1 MKTRVAGAI
10 AAVFEPRD
18 ALTDEQRRSGLRAM
32 NYQAIAASGA
42 DGLVSGGFLAAFALL
57 LGASN
62 VHIGII
68 TALPP
73 ILQPV
78 QLVAVVLIERLRM
91 RKPFA
96 VMSYFIAYA
105 AWIPV
110 ALIPFIIDIPDAGAV
125 TLLLV
130 FVALRGVAQA
140 FLNPSWIGWIRD
152 IVPQDVMGS
161 FFSQRMRIATI
172 AAAVAGLIGAF
183 YIDWWA
189 GLVPEPEKI
198 YGYSYAMLFGSILL
212 GFGAVGFMA
221 RMPEPRM
228 AASEGQRPTIVQM
241 LAAPL
246 RDANYRQL
254 MSFLMVWSLASQLAV
269 PFFSVYMLTKLEMSL
284 TAVVGLAVLSQATS
298 VLFVNVWGG
307 YVDRFG
313 SKVILSTSSSLYL
326 LVILGWTFTTT
337 PDQHAL
343 TVPLLIVLHFLIG
356 IASAGINL
364 SSTTI
369 RMKMAPQAQSTSYLT
384 GASLAASLGAGV
396 GPILGGIF
404 VDFFSVRRFEISIGW
419 VDPARTVEFPAVF
432 LTGYDFLFALA
443 FLFGLVTLSVL
454 GRVKEEGESNRE
466 AVMSE
471 LAAQTRENL
480 RVLNSVPGM
489 NLVGSLPLGR
499 RRFVPAVAGLDIAAG
514 VTAFQLAAS
523 IRSVATTA
531 VRSGATARQV
541 QARVNQVVS
550 RTVQETENVARDAP
564 ALAFG
569 AVQGAIQAA
578 VGTGIGAGRLVRSSV
593 LGAIDT
599 TAQSAADPLD
609 AIRGAVVGAIHSG
622 YETGLNLDSVATN
635 AIRAAR
641 ESASQLDL
649 SQEEVAT
656 YAAQAAVDA
665 AAELPQ
671 SHRAQVRQA
680 ALDALLHDVPDAS
693 NEVDERTD
701 L

>member
-1 MKTRVAGAI
+1 MTTRLAGTL

-18 ALTDEQRRSGLRAM
+18 ALTDEQRRAGLRAL

-42 DGLVSGGFLAAFALL
+42 DGLISGGFLAAFALL

-62 VHIGII
+62 VHIGIL

-105 AWIPV
+105 AWVPV
-110 ALIPFIIDIPDAGAV
+110 ALIPFVLDVPNAGAV

-172 AAAVAGLIGAF
+172 AAAVAGLVGAF

-189 GLVPEPEKI
+189 GRVPEPEQI

-228 AASEGQRPTIVQM
+228 VAPEGQRPTIAQM

-269 PFFSVYMLTKLEMSL
+269 PFFSVYMLTKLEMPLS
-284 TAVVGLAVLSQATS
+284 AVVGLAVLSQATS

-313 SKVILSTSSSLYL
+313 SKVVLSISSSLYL

-337 PDQHAL
+337 PEAHAL

-364 SSTTI
+364 ASTTI

-384 GASLAASLGAGV
+384 GASLAASLGAGI
-396 GPILGGIF
+396 GPILGGAF
-404 VDFFSVRRFEISIGW
+404 VDFFSVRRFEISIEW

-443 FLFGLVTLSVL
+443 FLSGLVTLSVL
-454 GRVKEEGESNRE
+454 GRVREEGESNRE

-499 RRFVPAVAGLDIAAG
+499 RRFVPAVAGLDVAAG
-514 VTAFQLAAS
+514 VTAYQLAAS
-523 IRSVATTA
+523 IQSVATTA
-531 VRSGATARQV
+531 ARSGATARQL
-541 QARVNQVVS
+541 QSRVNQTIA
-550 RTVQETENVARDAP
+550 RAVQESDNVRQQGA

-569 AVQGAIQAA
+569 AVQGAVQVAA
-578 VGTGIGAGRLVRSSV
+578 ESGIGTRRLVRESISGLLDATAEAV
-593 LGAIDT
+593 DDPRTILRGAIQGAIRSGSDAGLSMDAVT
-599 TAQSAADPLD
+599 TD
-609 AIRGAVVGAIHSG
+609 AI
-622 YETGLNLDSVATN
+622 EAT
-635 AIRAAR
+635 RAAAPQLGLS
-641 ESASQLDL
+641 EQDAVAYAAEVAVQASADL
-649 SQEEVAT
+649 SEDSRT
-656 YAAQAAVDA
+656 
-665 AAELPQ
+665 
-671 SHRAQVRQA
+671 RVRNA
-680 ALDALLHDVPDAS
+680 ALKAILPGAPKS
-693 NEVDERTD
+693 
-701 L
+701 

>member
-1 MKTRVAGAI
+1 
-10 AAVFEPRD
+10 
-18 ALTDEQRRSGLRAM
+18 M

-42 DGLVSGGFLAAFALL
+42 DGLISGGFLAAFALL

-96 VMSYFIAYA
+96 VTSYFIAYA

-110 ALIPFIIDIPDAGAV
+110 ALIPFVLDVPHAGAV

-130 FVALRGVAQA
+130 FVALRGIAQA
-140 FLNPSWIGWIRD
+140 FLNPSWIGWMRD

-172 AAAVAGLIGAF
+172 AAAVAGLVGAF

-189 GLVPEPEKI
+189 GRVPEPEQI

-228 AASEGQRPTIVQM
+228 VAPEGQRPTILQM

-254 MSFLMVWSLASQLAV
+254 MSFLMVWNLATQLAV
-269 PFFSVYMLTKLEMSL
+269 PFFSVYMLVKLEMPLS
-284 TAVVGLAVLSQATS
+284 AVVGLGVLSQVTS

-313 SKVILSTSSSLYL
+313 SKVVLSTSSSLFL

-337 PDQHAL
+337 PDQHPL
-343 TVPLLIVLHFLIG
+343 TVPLLVALHFLLG

-364 SSTTI
+364 ASTTI

-384 GASLAASLGAGV
+384 GASLAASLGAGI

-404 VDFFSVRRFEISIGW
+404 VDFFSVRRFEISIEW

-454 GRVKEEGESNRE
+454 GRVREEGESNRE

-499 RRFVPAVAGLDIAAG
+499 RRFVPAVAGLDVAAG
-514 VTAFQLAAS
+514 VTAYQLAAS
-523 IRSVATTA
+523 IQSIAVTAT
-531 VRSGATARQV
+531 RGGATARQL
-541 QARVNQVVS
+541 QSRVNETIA
-550 RTVQETENVARDAP
+550 RAVQESDNLRQHGA

-569 AVQGAIQAA
+569 AVQGALQVAA
-578 VGTGIGAGRLVRSSV
+578 
-593 LGAIDT
+593 
-599 TAQSAADPLD
+599 
-609 AIRGAVVGAIHSG
+609 
-622 YETGLNLDSVATN
+622 ETGLSAKDVVQDSLASLVDATAEAVDDPRTILRGAIQG
-635 AIRAAR
+635 AIRSGSDSGLSMDAVAADTIEATR
-641 ESASQLDL
+641 AAAPQLGMTERDAVAYAA
-649 SQEEVAT
+649 EVA
-656 YAAQAAVDA
+656 VEVSS
-665 AAELPQ
+665 ELPEDA
-671 SHRAQVRQA
+671 RTRIRNA
-680 ALDALLHDVPDAS
+680 ALDAIFLTAQ
-693 NEVDERTD
+693 DE
-701 L
+701 

>member
-1 MKTRVAGAI
+1 MTTRVAGAL
-10 AAVFEPRD
+10 AAVFTPRD
-18 ALTDEQRRSGLRAM
+18 ALTDEQRRAGLHAM
-32 NYQAIAASGA
+32 KFQAIAASGA

-78 QLVAVVLIERLRM
+78 QLVAVVFIERWRM

-96 VMSYFIAYA
+96 VTSYFIAYA

-110 ALIPFIIDIPDAGAV
+110 ALIPFVLEVPNAGAV

-140 FLNPSWIGWIRD
+140 FLNPSWIGWMRD

-172 AAAVAGLIGAF
+172 AAAVAGLVGAF

-189 GLVPEPEKI
+189 GRVPEPEQI

-228 AASEGQRPTIVQM
+228 VASDGQRPTILQM

-246 RDANYRQL
+246 RDTNYRQL

-269 PFFSVYMLTKLEMSL
+269 PFFSVYMLTKLEMPLS
-284 TAVVGLAVLSQATS
+284 AVVGLAVLSQATS
-298 VLFVNVWGG
+298 VLFVNVWGA

-313 SKVILSTSSSLYL
+313 SKVVLSISSSLYL

-337 PDQHAL
+337 PDQHLL
-343 TVPLLIVLHFLIG
+343 TVPLLVVLHFLIG

-364 SSTTI
+364 ASTTI

-404 VDFFSVRRFEISIGW
+404 VDFFSVRRFEISIEW
-419 VDPARTVEFPAVF
+419 VDPARNVEFPAVF

-454 GRVKEEGESNRE
+454 GRVQEEGESNRD

-489 NLVGSLPLGR
+489 NLVGNLPVGR
-499 RRFVPAVAGLDIAAG
+499 RRVVPAVAGLDVAAG
-514 VTAFQLAAS
+514 VTAYQLAAS
-523 IRSVATTA
+523 IQSVATTA
-531 VRSGATARQV
+531 ARSGATARQV
-541 QARVNQVVS
+541 QSRVNQ
-550 RTVQETENVARDAP
+550 TVARAAQESDNLRQQGA

-569 AVQGAIQAA
+569 AVQGAVQVAA
-578 VGTGIGAGRLVRSSV
+578 ESGLNARRLVQESMAGLLDATAEAVDDPRTI
-593 LGAIDT
+593 LRGAIQGAIRSGSDAGLSMDAVT
-599 TAQSAADPLD
+599 TD
-609 AIRGAVVGAIHSG
+609 AIEATRASAPQLGLSEQDAVA
-622 YETGLNLDSVATN
+622 Y
-635 AIRAAR
+635 AA
-641 ESASQLDL
+641 
-649 SQEEVAT
+649 EVAVE
-656 YAAQAAVDA
+656 ASSELSEDA
-665 AAELPQ
+665 
-671 SHRAQVRQA
+671 RTRVRNS
-680 ALDALLHDVPDAS
+680 ALDAMLESAHD
-693 NEVDERTD
+693 E
-701 L
+701 

>member
-1 MKTRVAGAI
+1 
-10 AAVFEPRD
+10 
-18 ALTDEQRRSGLRAM
+18 
-32 NYQAIAASGA
+32 
-42 DGLVSGGFLAAFALL
+42 
-57 LGASN
+57 
-62 VHIGII
+62 
-68 TALPP
+68 
-73 ILQPV
+73 LQPV
-78 QLVAVVLIERLRM
+78 QLLAVVLIERTRM

-110 ALIPFIIDIPDAGAV
+110 ALIPFVLDVPNAGAV

-130 FVALRGVAQA
+130 FVALRGIAQA

-152 IVPQDVMGS
+152 IVPQDVMGT
-161 FFSQRMRIATI
+161 FFSQRMRIATV
-172 AAAVAGLIGAF
+172 AAAVAGLVGAF

-189 GLVPEPEKI
+189 GRVPEPAHFHD
-198 YGYSYAMLFGSILL
+198 YLHAMLFGSILL

-228 AASEGQRPTIVQM
+228 VAPEGQRPTILQM

-269 PFFSVYMLTKLEMSL
+269 PFFSVYMLTKLEMPLS
-284 TAVVGLAVLSQATS
+284 AVVGLAVLSQATS

-313 SKVILSTSSSLYL
+313 SKVVLSISSSLYL

-337 PDQHAL
+337 PDAHSL

-364 SSTTI
+364 ASTTI

-384 GASLAASLGAGV
+384 GASLAASLGAGI
-396 GPILGGIF
+396 GPILGGAF
-404 VDFFSVRRFEISIGW
+404 VDFFSVRRFEISIEW

-443 FLFGLVTLSVL
+443 FLFGLATLSVL
-454 GRVKEEGESNRE
+454 GRVREEGESNRE

-499 RRFVPAVAGLDIAAG
+499 RRFVPAVAGLDVAAG
-514 VTAFQLAAS
+514 VTAYQLAAS
-523 IRSVATTA
+523 IQSVATTA
-531 VRSGATARQV
+531 ARSGATARQL
-541 QARVNQVVS
+541 QSRVNQTIA
-550 RTVQETENVARDAP
+550 RAVQESDNVRQQGA

-569 AVQGAIQAA
+569 AVQGAVQVAA
-578 VGTGIGAGRLVRSSV
+578 ESGIGARRLVRESISGLLDATAEAV
-593 LGAIDT
+593 DDPRAILQGAIQGAISSGSDAGLSMDAVT
-599 TAQSAADPLD
+599 TD
-609 AIRGAVVGAIHSG
+609 AI
-622 YETGLNLDSVATN
+622 EAT
-635 AIRAAR
+635 RAAAPQLGLS
-641 ESASQLDL
+641 EQDAVAYAAEVAVEASADL
-649 SQEEVAT
+649 SEDSRT
-656 YAAQAAVDA
+656 
-665 AAELPQ
+665 
-671 SHRAQVRQA
+671 RVRNA
-680 ALDALLHDVPDAS
+680 ALEAILPGTPKS
-693 NEVDERTD
+693 
-701 L
+701 

>member
-1 MKTRVAGAI
+1 
-10 AAVFEPRD
+10 
-18 ALTDEQRRSGLRAM
+18 M
-32 NYQAIAASGA
+32 NYQAVAASA
-42 DGLVSGGFLAAFALL
+42 SDGLVSGGFLAAFALL

-62 VHIGII
+62 VHIGIL

-78 QLVAVVLIERLRM
+78 QLVAVVLIERVHM

-96 VMSYFIAYA
+96 VMSYLIAYA

-110 ALIPFIIDIPDAGAV
+110 ALIPFILDVPHAGAV

-130 FVALRGVAQA
+130 FVALRGIAQA
-140 FLNPSWIGWIRD
+140 FLNPSWIAWIRD

-172 AAAVAGLIGAF
+172 AAAVAGLVGAF

-189 GLVPEPEKI
+189 GRVPEPEQI

-212 GFGAVGFMA
+212 GFGSVGFMA

-228 AASEGQRPTIVQM
+228 VTPEGRPPTVAGL

-246 RDANYRQL
+246 RDRNYRQL
-254 MSFLMVWSLASQLAV
+254 MAFLMVWYLATQLAV
-269 PFFSVYMLTKLEMSL
+269 PFFSVYMLVKLEMPLS
-284 TAVVGLAVLSQATS
+284 AVVGLGVLSQATS

-313 SKVILSTSSSLYL
+313 SKVVLSISSSLYL

-337 PDQHAL
+337 PDQHVL

-364 SSTTI
+364 ASTTI

-384 GASLAASLGAGV
+384 GASLAASLGAGI
-396 GPILGGIF
+396 GPILGGAF
-404 VDFFSVRRFEISIGW
+404 VDFFSVRRFEISIEW

-454 GRVKEEGESNRE
+454 GRVREEGESNRE

-489 NLVGSLPLGR
+489 NLAASLPLATR
-499 RRFVPAVAGLDIAAG
+499 RYVPAIAGLDVAAG
-514 VTAFQLAAS
+514 VTAYQLAAS

-531 VRSGATARQV
+531 ARGGATARQL
-541 QARVNQVVS
+541 QSRVN
-550 RTVQETENVARDAP
+550 RAIARAVQESDNLRQQGA

-569 AVQGAIQAA
+569 AMQGAVQAAAESGLGARGAVQDSLASLVDATAEAVDDPHAVLQGAIH
-578 VGTGIGAGRLVRSSV
+578 
-593 LGAIDT
+593 
-599 TAQSAADPLD
+599 
-609 AIRGAVVGAIHSG
+609 GAIHSANDA
-622 YETGLNLDSVATN
+622 GLSTDAVATD
-635 AIRAAR
+635 AIEATRAA
-641 ESASQLDL
+641 ASQLGL
-649 SQEEVAT
+649 SERDAVAYAAEVAVE
-656 YAAQAAVDA
+656 ASS
-665 AAELPQ
+665 ELPEDA
-671 SHRAQVRQA
+671 RTRIRNA
-680 ALDALLHDVPDAS
+680 ALEAIFLTAHD
-693 NEVDERTD
+693 E
-701 L
+701 

>member
-1 MKTRVAGAI
+1 MLTAM
-10 AAVFEPRD
+10 FLPRD
-18 ALTDEQRRSGLRAM
+18 ELSDQERASGLRAL
-32 NYQAIAASGA
+32 NYQAIAAAAS

-78 QLVAVVLIERLRM
+78 QLVAVVLIERLRV

-96 VMSYFIAYA
+96 VLSYLIAYA

-110 ALIPFIIDIPDAGAV
+110 ALIPFAIDVPNAGAV

-130 FVALRGVAQA
+130 FVAIRGVAQA

-152 IVPQDVMGS
+152 IVPNDVMGS

-172 AAAVAGLIGAF
+172 AAAVAGLVGAF

-189 GLVPEPEKI
+189 GRVPEPEQI

-228 AASEGQRPTIVQM
+228 VTPEGQRPTIAGM

-246 RDANYRQL
+246 RDANYRRL
-254 MSFLMVWSLASQLAV
+254 MSFLMIWNLATQLAV
-269 PFFSVYMLTKLEMSL
+269 PFFSVYMLVKLEMPLS
-284 TAVVGLAVLSQATS
+284 AVVGFGVLSQLTS

-313 SKVILSTSSSLYL
+313 SKVVLSTSSSLFL

-337 PDQHAL
+337 PDQHLL

-364 SSTTI
+364 ASTTI

-384 GASLAASLGAGV
+384 GASLAASLGAGI
-396 GPILGGIF
+396 GPILGGAF
-404 VDFFSVRRFEISIGW
+404 VDFFSVRRFEISIEW

-443 FLFGLVTLSVL
+443 FLFGLLTLSVL
-454 GRVKEEGESNRE
+454 GRVREAGESNRE

-499 RRFVPAVAGLDIAAG
+499 RRVVPAVAGLDVAAG
-514 VTAFQLAAS
+514 VTAYQLAAS

-531 VRSGATARQV
+531 ARGGATARQL
-541 QARVNQVVS
+541 QSRVNQTIARAV
-550 RTVQETENVARDAP
+550 RETDNMRQQGA

-569 AVQGAIQAA
+569 AVQGAVQAA
-578 VGTGIGAGRLVRSSV
+578 AESGIGVRRLLRESISGLLDATAEAGDDPRTV
-593 LGAIDT
+593 LQGAI
-599 TAQSAADPLD
+599 A
-609 AIRGAVVGAIHSG
+609 GAIHAADDA
-622 YETGLNLDSVATN
+622 GLSVDAVASD
-635 AIRAAR
+635 AIEASRAAAPQLGLSER
-641 ESASQLDL
+641 EA
-649 SQEEVAT
+649 VA
-656 YAAQAAVDA
+656 YAAEAAVQASAD
-665 AAELPQ
+665 LPED
-671 SHRAQVRQA
+671 SRTRIRNA
-680 ALDALLHDVPDAS
+680 ALEAILLSAHDES
-693 NEVDERTD
+693 
-701 L
+701 

>member
-1 MKTRVAGAI
+1 MK
-10 AAVFEPRD
+10 F
-18 ALTDEQRRSGLRAM
+18 
-32 NYQAIAASGA
+32 QAIAASGA
-42 DGLVSGGFLAAFALL
+42 DGLVSGGLLAAFALL

-110 ALIPFIIDIPDAGAV
+110 ALIPFVLEVPNAGAV

-172 AAAVAGLIGAF
+172 AAAVAGLVGAF

-189 GLVPEPEKI
+189 GRVPEPEQI

-228 AASEGQRPTIVQM
+228 VAPEGQRPTILQM

-269 PFFSVYMLTKLEMSL
+269 PFFSVYMLTKLEMPLS
-284 TAVVGLAVLSQATS
+284 AVVGLAVLSQATS

-313 SKVILSTSSSLYL
+313 SKVVLSISSSLYL

-337 PDQHAL
+337 PEQHTL
-343 TVPLLIVLHFLIG
+343 TVPLLVVLHFLIG

-364 SSTTI
+364 ASTTI

-384 GASLAASLGAGV
+384 GASLAASLGAGI

-404 VDFFSVRRFEISIGW
+404 VDFFSVRRFEISIEW

-454 GRVKEEGESNRE
+454 GRVREDGESNRE

-471 LAAQTRENL
+471 LSAQTRENL

-499 RRFVPAVAGLDIAAG
+499 RRYVPAVAGLDVAAG
-514 VTAFQLAAS
+514 VTAYQLAAS
-523 IRSVATTA
+523 IQSVATTA
-531 VRSGATARQV
+531 ARSGATARQV
-541 QARVNQVVS
+541 QSRVNQ
-550 RTVQETENVARDAP
+550 TVARAAQESDNLRQQGA

-569 AVQGAIQAA
+569 AVQGAVQVAA
-578 VGTGIGAGRLVRSSV
+578 ESGLNARRLVQESMAGLLDATAEAVDDPRTI
-593 LGAIDT
+593 LRGAIQGAIRSGSDAGLSMDAVT
-599 TAQSAADPLD
+599 TD
-609 AIRGAVVGAIHSG
+609 AI
-622 YETGLNLDSVATN
+622 EAT
-635 AIRAAR
+635 RAA
-641 ESASQLDL
+641 APQLGL
-649 SQEEVAT
+649 SEQDAVT
-656 YAAQAAVDA
+656 YAAEVAVEASSELSEDA
-665 AAELPQ
+665 
-671 SHRAQVRQA
+671 RTRVRNS
-680 ALDALLHDVPDAS
+680 ALDAMLETAHD
-693 NEVDERTD
+693 E
-701 L
+701 

>member
-1 MKTRVAGAI
+1 M
-10 AAVFEPRD
+10 FQPRD
-18 ALTDEQRRSGLRAM
+18 ALSDEERESGLRAM
-32 NYQAIAASGA
+32 NYQAVAAAAS

-78 QLVAVVLIERLRM
+78 QLVAVVLIERVRM

-110 ALIPFIIDIPDAGAV
+110 ALIPFALDVPNAGAV

-140 FLNPSWIGWIRD
+140 FLNPSWIAWIRD
-152 IVPQDVMGS
+152 IVPQNVMGS

-172 AAAVAGLIGAF
+172 AAAVAGLVGAF
-183 YIDWWA
+183 FIDWWA
-189 GLVPEPEKI
+189 GRVPEPEKI

-228 AASEGQRPTIVQM
+228 VAPEGPRPTIAGM

-254 MSFLMVWSLASQLAV
+254 MSFLMVWSLATQLAV
-269 PFFSVYMLTKLEMSL
+269 PFFSVYMLVKLEMPLS
-284 TAVVGLAVLSQATS
+284 AVVGLGALSQVTS

-313 SKVILSTSSSLYL
+313 SKVVLSTSSSLFL

-337 PDQHAL
+337 PDQHLL
-343 TVPLLIVLHFLIG
+343 TVPLLVALHFLIG

-369 RMKMAPQAQSTSYLT
+369 RMRMAPQAQSTSYLT
-384 GASLAASLGAGV
+384 GASLAASLGAGI
-396 GPILGGIF
+396 GPILGGAF
-404 VDFFSVRRFEISIGW
+404 VDFFSVRHFEIAIEW
-419 VDPARTVEFPAVF
+419 VDPARTVQFPAVF

-454 GRVKEEGESNRE
+454 GRVREEGESNRE

-499 RRFVPAVAGLDIAAG
+499 RRFVPAVAGLDVAAG
-514 VTAFQLAAS
+514 VTAYQLAAS

-531 VRSGATARQV
+531 ARGGATARQLRS
-541 QARVNQVVS
+541 RVN
-550 RTVQETENVARDAP
+550 RTVARAVEESDNVRQQGA

-569 AVQGAIQAA
+569 AVQGAVQAA
-578 VGTGIGAGRLVRSSV
+578 AETGLGAGRVVHESV
-593 LGAIDT
+593 SGLLDATAEAVDDPRAVLRGAI
-599 TAQSAADPLD
+599 Q
-609 AIRGAVVGAIHSG
+609 GAIQSG
-622 YETGLNLDSVATN
+622 SDAGMSMDSVATD
-635 AIRAAR
+635 AIEATRAA
-641 ESASQLDL
+641 APQLGMT
-649 SQEEVAT
+649 ERVAVAYAAEVAVE
-656 YAAQAAVDA
+656 ASS
-665 AAELPQ
+665 ELPEDA
-671 SHRAQVRQA
+671 RTRIRNA
-680 ALDALLHDVPDAS
+680 ALEAIFLTAHD
-693 NEVDERTD
+693 E
-701 L
+701 

>member
-1 MKTRVAGAI
+1 
-10 AAVFEPRD
+10 
-18 ALTDEQRRSGLRAM
+18 M

-42 DGLVSGGFLAAFALL
+42 DGLISGGFLAAFALL

-62 VHIGII
+62 VHIGIL

-78 QLVAVVLIERLRM
+78 QLLAVVLIERTRM

-96 VMSYFIAYA
+96 VVSYFIAYA

-110 ALIPFIIDIPDAGAV
+110 ALIPFVLEIPNAGAV

-172 AAAVAGLIGAF
+172 AAAVAGLVGAF

-189 GLVPEPEKI
+189 GRVPEPEKI

-228 AASEGQRPTIVQM
+228 VAPEGQRPTILQM

-269 PFFSVYMLTKLEMSL
+269 PFFSVYMLTKLEMPLS
-284 TAVVGLAVLSQATS
+284 AVVGLAVLSQATS

-313 SKVILSTSSSLYL
+313 SKVVLSISSSLYL
-326 LVILGWTFTTT
+326 LVIFGWTFTTT

-343 TVPLLIVLHFLIG
+343 TVPLLVVLHFLIG

-364 SSTTI
+364 ASTTI

-384 GASLAASLGAGV
+384 GASLAASLGAGI
-396 GPILGGIF
+396 GPILGGAF
-404 VDFFSVRRFEISIGW
+404 VDFFSVRRFEIAIEW
-419 VDPARTVEFPAVF
+419 VDPARTVEFSAVF

-443 FLFGLVTLSVL
+443 FLFGLITLTVL
-454 GRVKEEGESNRE
+454 GRVQEEGESNRE

-499 RRFVPAVAGLDIAAG
+499 GRFVPAVAGLDVAAG
-514 VTAFQLAAS
+514 VTAYQLAAS
-523 IRSVATTA
+523 IQSVATTA
-531 VRSGATARQV
+531 AQSGATARQL
-541 QARVNQVVS
+541 QSRVNQTIA
-550 RTVQETENVARDAP
+550 RAVQESDNVRQQGA

-569 AVQGAIQAA
+569 AVQGAVQVAA
-578 VGTGIGAGRLVRSSV
+578 ESGIGARRLVHESISGV
-593 LGAIDT
+593 LDATAEAVDDPRTILRGAIQGAIRSGSDVGLSMDAVT
-599 TAQSAADPLD
+599 TD
-609 AIRGAVVGAIHSG
+609 AI
-622 YETGLNLDSVATN
+622 EAT
-635 AIRAAR
+635 RAAAPQLGLS
-641 ESASQLDL
+641 EQDAVAYAAEVAVEASADL
-649 SQEEVAT
+649 SEDSRT
-656 YAAQAAVDA
+656 
-665 AAELPQ
+665 
-671 SHRAQVRQA
+671 RVRNA
-680 ALDALLHDVPDAS
+680 ALEAILPGTPKS
-693 NEVDERTD
+693 
-701 L
+701 

>member
-1 MKTRVAGAI
+1 
-10 AAVFEPRD
+10 
-18 ALTDEQRRSGLRAM
+18 M
-32 NYQAIAASGA
+32 NLQAIAASA
-42 DGLVSGGFLAAFALL
+42 SDGLVSGGFLAAFALL

-62 VHIGII
+62 VHIGVI

-78 QLVAVVLIERLRM
+78 QLIAVVLIERLRM

-96 VMSYFIAYA
+96 VMSYSIAYA

-110 ALIPFIIDIPDAGAV
+110 ALIPFTLDVPNAGTV

-140 FLNPSWIGWIRD
+140 FLNPSWIGWVRD

-172 AAAVAGLIGAF
+172 AAAVAGLVGAF

-189 GLVPEPEKI
+189 SIVPEPEKI

-212 GFGAVGFMA
+212 GFGAVSFMA

-228 AASEGQRPTIVQM
+228 VPPEDQQPTIVQM

-269 PFFSVYMLTKLEMSL
+269 PFFSVYMLTKLEMPLS
-284 TAVVGLAVLSQATS
+284 AVVGLAVLSQATS

-307 YVDRFG
+307 FVDRFG
-313 SKVILSTSSSLYL
+313 SKVVLSTSSSLYL

-364 SSTTI
+364 ATTTI

-384 GASLAASLGAGV
+384 GASLAASLGAGI
-396 GPILGGIF
+396 GPILGGAF
-404 VDFFSVRRFEISIGW
+404 VDFFSVRRFEISIEW

-443 FLFGLVTLSVL
+443 FLFGLVTLTVL
-454 GRVKEEGESNRE
+454 GRVREEGESNRE
-466 AVMSE
+466 DVMSE
-471 LAAQTRENL
+471 LATQTRENL
-480 RVLNSVPGM
+480 RVLNSVPGL
-489 NLVGSLPLGR
+489 NLVASLPLGA
-499 RRFVPAVAGLDIAAG
+499 RRFVPAVAGLDVAAG
-514 VTAFQLAAS
+514 VTAYQLAAS
-523 IRSVATTA
+523 IHSVATTA
-531 VRSGATARQV
+531 ARSGATVRQV
-541 QARVNQVVS
+541 QSRVNQAVS
-550 RTVQETENVARDAP
+550 RAARETENVSPNAP

-569 AVQGAIQAA
+569 AVQGVIQAT
-578 VGTGIGAGRLVRSSV
+578 VGTGVGAGRIVRSSV
-593 LGAIDT
+593 LGAIDA
-599 TAQSAADPLD
+599 TAQAAADPLS
-609 AIRGAVVGAIHSG
+609 ATRGAVVGAIHSG

-635 AIRAAR
+635 AIGAAR
-641 ESASQLDL
+641 EAAVRLGL
-649 SQEEVAT
+649 SQEEAAT
-656 YAAQAAVDA
+656 LAAQAAVDA
-665 AAELPQ
+665 AADLPE
-671 SHRAQVRQA
+671 SRRAQVREA
-680 ALDALLHDVPDAS
+680 ALKALLHNAPD
-693 NEVDERTD
+693 ETVETETREDR
-701 L
+701 

>member
-1 MKTRVAGAI
+1 
-10 AAVFEPRD
+10 
-18 ALTDEQRRSGLRAM
+18 M

-42 DGLVSGGFLAAFALL
+42 DGLISGGFLAAFALL

-62 VHIGII
+62 VHIGIL

-110 ALIPFIIDIPDAGAV
+110 AVIPFVLDIPHAGAV

-130 FVALRGVAQA
+130 FVALRGIAQA
-140 FLNPSWIGWIRD
+140 FLNPSWIGWMRD

-189 GLVPEPEKI
+189 GRVPEPEQI

-228 AASEGQRPTIVQM
+228 VAPEGQRPTILQM

-269 PFFSVYMLTKLEMSL
+269 PFFSVYMLTKLEMPLS
-284 TAVVGLAVLSQATS
+284 AVVGLAVLSQATS

-313 SKVILSTSSSLYL
+313 SKVVLSISSSLYL
-326 LVILGWTFTTT
+326 LVVLGWTFTTT
-337 PDQHAL
+337 PDPHAL

-364 SSTTI
+364 ASTTI

-384 GASLAASLGAGV
+384 GASLAASLGAGI

-404 VDFFSVRRFEISIGW
+404 VDFFSVRRFEISIEW

-454 GRVKEEGESNRE
+454 GRVREEGESNRE

-499 RRFVPAVAGLDIAAG
+499 RRFVPAVAGLDVAAG
-514 VTAFQLAAS
+514 VTAYQLAAS
-523 IRSVATTA
+523 IQSVATTA
-531 VRSGATARQV
+531 ARSGETARQL
-541 QARVNQVVS
+541 QSRVNQTIA
-550 RTVQETENVARDAP
+550 RAVQESDNVRQQGA

-569 AVQGAIQAA
+569 AVQGAVQVAA
-578 VGTGIGAGRLVRSSV
+578 ESGVGAQRLVQESISGLLDATAEAIDDPRTI
-593 LGAIDT
+593 LRGAI
-599 TAQSAADPLD
+599 Q
-609 AIRGAVVGAIHSG
+609 GAIHSG
-622 YETGLNLDSVATN
+622 NDAGLSMDAVATD
-635 AIRAAR
+635 AIEATRAAAPQLGLS
-641 ESASQLDL
+641 EHDAVAYAAEVAVQASADL
-649 SQEEVAT
+649 SEDSRT
-656 YAAQAAVDA
+656 
-665 AAELPQ
+665 
-671 SHRAQVRQA
+671 RVRNA
-680 ALDALLHDVPDAS
+680 ALEAILPGTPKS
-693 NEVDERTD
+693 
-701 L
+701 

>member
-1 MKTRVAGAI
+1 MK
-10 AAVFEPRD
+10 
-18 ALTDEQRRSGLRAM
+18 
-32 NYQAIAASGA
+32 YQAIAASGA

-96 VMSYFIAYA
+96 VTSYFIAYA

-110 ALIPFIIDIPDAGAV
+110 ALIPFVLDVPHAGAV

-130 FVALRGVAQA
+130 FVALRGIAQA
-140 FLNPSWIGWIRD
+140 FLNPSWIGWMRD

-172 AAAVAGLIGAF
+172 AAAVAGLVGAF

-189 GLVPEPEKI
+189 GRVPEPEKI

-228 AASEGQRPTIVQM
+228 VAPEGQRPTILQM

-269 PFFSVYMLTKLEMSL
+269 PFFSVYMLTKLEMPLS
-284 TAVVGLAVLSQATS
+284 AVVGLAVLSQATS

-313 SKVILSTSSSLYL
+313 SKVVLSISSSLYL

-337 PDQHAL
+337 PDPHAL

-364 SSTTI
+364 ASTTI
-369 RMKMAPQAQSTSYLT
+369 RMKMAPQRQSTSYLT
-384 GASLAASLGAGV
+384 GASLAASLGAGI

-404 VDFFSVRRFEISIGW
+404 VDFFSVRRFEISIEW

-454 GRVKEEGESNRE
+454 GRVREEGESNRE

-499 RRFVPAVAGLDIAAG
+499 RRYVPAVAGLDIAAG
-514 VTAFQLAAS
+514 VTAYQLAAS
-523 IRSVATTA
+523 IQSVATTA
-531 VRSGATARQV
+531 ARSGATARQV
-541 QARVNQVVS
+541 QSRVNQTIA
-550 RTVQETENVARDAP
+550 RAAQESDNLRQQGA

-569 AVQGAIQAA
+569 AVQGAVQVAA
-578 VGTGIGAGRLVRSSV
+578 ESGISARRLVQESISGLLDATAEAVDDPRTI
-593 LGAIDT
+593 LRGAIQGAIRSGSDAGLSMDAVT
-599 TAQSAADPLD
+599 TD
-609 AIRGAVVGAIHSG
+609 AI
-622 YETGLNLDSVATN
+622 EAT
-635 AIRAAR
+635 RAA
-641 ESASQLDL
+641 APQLGL
-649 SQEEVAT
+649 SEQDAVAYAAEVAVE
-656 YAAQAAVDA
+656 ASSELSEDA
-665 AAELPQ
+665 
-671 SHRAQVRQA
+671 RTRVRNS
-680 ALDALLHDVPDAS
+680 ALDAMLETAHD
-693 NEVDERTD
+693 E
-701 L
+701 

>member
-1 MKTRVAGAI
+1 MK
-10 AAVFEPRD
+10 F
-18 ALTDEQRRSGLRAM
+18 
-32 NYQAIAASGA
+32 QAIAASGA

-78 QLVAVVLIERLRM
+78 QLVAVVFIERWRM

-96 VMSYFIAYA
+96 VTSYFIAYA

-110 ALIPFIIDIPDAGAV
+110 ALIPFVLEVPNAGAV

-140 FLNPSWIGWIRD
+140 FLNPSWIGWMRD

-172 AAAVAGLIGAF
+172 AAAVAGLVGAF

-189 GLVPEPEKI
+189 GRVPEPEQI

-228 AASEGQRPTIVQM
+228 VASDGQRPTILQM

-246 RDANYRQL
+246 RDTNYRQL

-269 PFFSVYMLTKLEMSL
+269 PFFSVYMLTKLEMPLS
-284 TAVVGLAVLSQATS
+284 AVVGLAVLSQATS
-298 VLFVNVWGG
+298 VLFVNVWGA

-313 SKVILSTSSSLYL
+313 SKVVLSISSSLYL

-337 PDQHAL
+337 PDQHLL
-343 TVPLLIVLHFLIG
+343 TVPLLVVLHFLIG

-364 SSTTI
+364 ASTTI

-404 VDFFSVRRFEISIGW
+404 VDFFSVRRFEISIEW
-419 VDPARTVEFPAVF
+419 VDPARNVEFPAVF

-454 GRVKEEGESNRE
+454 GRVQEEGESNRD

-489 NLVGSLPLGR
+489 NLVGNLPVGR
-499 RRFVPAVAGLDIAAG
+499 RRVVPAVAGLDVAAG
-514 VTAFQLAAS
+514 VTAYQLAAS
-523 IRSVATTA
+523 IQSVATTA
-531 VRSGATARQV
+531 ARSGATARQV
-541 QARVNQVVS
+541 QSRVNQ
-550 RTVQETENVARDAP
+550 TVARAAQESDNLRQQGA

-569 AVQGAIQAA
+569 AVQGAVQVAA
-578 VGTGIGAGRLVRSSV
+578 ESGLNARRLVQESMAGLLDATAEAVDDPRTI
-593 LGAIDT
+593 LRGAIQGAIRSGSDAGLSMDAVT
-599 TAQSAADPLD
+599 TD
-609 AIRGAVVGAIHSG
+609 AIEATRASAPQLGLSEQDAVA
-622 YETGLNLDSVATN
+622 Y
-635 AIRAAR
+635 AA
-641 ESASQLDL
+641 
-649 SQEEVAT
+649 EVAVE
-656 YAAQAAVDA
+656 ASSELSEDA
-665 AAELPQ
+665 
-671 SHRAQVRQA
+671 RTRVRNS
-680 ALDALLHDVPDAS
+680 ALDAMLESAHD
-693 NEVDERTD
+693 E
-701 L
+701 

>member
-1 MKTRVAGAI
+1 MSEVTSRLSATVLGM
-10 AAVFEPRD
+10 FQPRD
-18 ALTDEQRRSGLRAM
+18 ALSDEERESGLRAM
-32 NYQAIAASGA
+32 NYQAVAAAAS

-78 QLVAVVLIERLRM
+78 QLVAVVLIERVRM

-110 ALIPFIIDIPDAGAV
+110 ALIPFALDVPNAGAV

-140 FLNPSWIGWIRD
+140 FLNPSWIAWIRD
-152 IVPQDVMGS
+152 IVPQNVMGS

-172 AAAVAGLIGAF
+172 AAAVAGLVGAF
-183 YIDWWA
+183 FIDWWA
-189 GLVPEPEKI
+189 GRVPEPEKI

-228 AASEGQRPTIVQM
+228 VAPEGPRPTIAGM

-254 MSFLMVWSLASQLAV
+254 MSFLMVWSLATQLAV
-269 PFFSVYMLTKLEMSL
+269 PFFSVYMLVKLEMPLS
-284 TAVVGLAVLSQATS
+284 AVVGLGALSQVTS

-313 SKVILSTSSSLYL
+313 SKVVLSTSSSLFL

-337 PDQHAL
+337 PDQHLL
-343 TVPLLIVLHFLIG
+343 TVPLLVALHFLIG

-369 RMKMAPQAQSTSYLT
+369 RMRMAPQAQSTSYLT
-384 GASLAASLGAGV
+384 GASLAASLGAGI
-396 GPILGGIF
+396 GPILGGAF
-404 VDFFSVRRFEISIGW
+404 VDFFSVRHFEIAIEW
-419 VDPARTVEFPAVF
+419 VDPARTVQFPAVF

-454 GRVKEEGESNRE
+454 GRVREEGESNRE

-499 RRFVPAVAGLDIAAG
+499 RRFVPAVAGLDVAAG
-514 VTAFQLAAS
+514 VTAYQLAAS

-531 VRSGATARQV
+531 ARGGATARQLRS
-541 QARVNQVVS
+541 RVN
-550 RTVQETENVARDAP
+550 RTVARAVEESDNVRQQGA

-569 AVQGAIQAA
+569 AVQGAVQAA
-578 VGTGIGAGRLVRSSV
+578 AETGLGAGRVVHESV
-593 LGAIDT
+593 SGLLDATAEAVDDPRAVLRGAI
-599 TAQSAADPLD
+599 Q
-609 AIRGAVVGAIHSG
+609 GAIQSG
-622 YETGLNLDSVATN
+622 SDAGMSMDSVATD
-635 AIRAAR
+635 AIEATRAA
-641 ESASQLDL
+641 APQLGMT
-649 SQEEVAT
+649 ERVAVAYAAEVAVE
-656 YAAQAAVDA
+656 ASS
-665 AAELPQ
+665 ELPEDA
-671 SHRAQVRQA
+671 RTRIRNA
-680 ALDALLHDVPDAS
+680 ALEAIFLTAHD
-693 NEVDERTD
+693 E
-701 L
+701 

>member
-1 MKTRVAGAI
+1 
-10 AAVFEPRD
+10 
-18 ALTDEQRRSGLRAM
+18 M

-42 DGLVSGGFLAAFALL
+42 DGLISGGFLAAFALL

-62 VHIGII
+62 VHIGIL

-96 VMSYFIAYA
+96 VLSYFIAYA

-110 ALIPFIIDIPDAGAV
+110 ALIPFVLDVPNAGAV

-130 FVALRGVAQA
+130 FVALRGIAQA
-140 FLNPSWIGWIRD
+140 FLNPSWIGWMRD

-172 AAAVAGLIGAF
+172 AAAVAGLVGAF

-189 GLVPEPEKI
+189 GRVPEPEQI
-198 YGYSYAMLFGSILL
+198 YGYSYAILFGSILL

-228 AASEGQRPTIVQM
+228 VAPEGQRPSILQM

-246 RDANYRQL
+246 RDGNYRQL

-269 PFFSVYMLTKLEMSL
+269 PFFSVYMLTKLEMPLS
-284 TAVVGLAVLSQATS
+284 AVVGLAVLSQATS
-298 VLFVNVWGG
+298 VLFVNVWGS

-313 SKVILSTSSSLYL
+313 SKVVLSVSSSLYL

-337 PDQHAL
+337 PDQHVL
-343 TVPLLIVLHFLIG
+343 TVPLLVVLHFLIG

-364 SSTTI
+364 ASTTI

-384 GASLAASLGAGV
+384 GASLAASLGAGI
-396 GPILGGIF
+396 GPILGGAF
-404 VDFFSVRRFEISIGW
+404 VDFFSVRRFEISIEW

-443 FLFGLVTLSVL
+443 FLFGLLTLSVL
-454 GRVKEEGESNRE
+454 GRVREEGESNRE

-499 RRFVPAVAGLDIAAG
+499 RRFVPAVAGLDVAAG
-514 VTAFQLAAS
+514 VTAYQLAAS
-523 IRSVATTA
+523 VRSVATTA
-531 VRSGATARQV
+531 ARSGATARQV
-541 QARVNQVVS
+541 RSRVNQ
-550 RTVQETENVARDAP
+550 TVARAAQESDNLRQQGA

-569 AVQGAIQAA
+569 AVQGAVQVAA
-578 VGTGIGAGRLVRSSV
+578 ESGISARRLVQESISGLVDATAEAVDDPR
-593 LGAIDT
+593 AI
-599 TAQSAADPLD
+599 L
-609 AIRGAVVGAIHSG
+609 RGAIHG
-622 YETGLNLDSVATN
+622 
-635 AIRAAR
+635 AIRSGNDAGLSMDAVTTDAIEASRAAAPR
-641 ESASQLDL
+641 LGLSEQDAVAYAAEVAVQASADL
-649 SQEEVAT
+649 SEDSRT
-656 YAAQAAVDA
+656 
-665 AAELPQ
+665 
-671 SHRAQVRQA
+671 RIRNA
-680 ALDALLHDVPDAS
+680 ALEAILPGAPKS
-693 NEVDERTD
+693 
-701 L
+701 

>member
-1 MKTRVAGAI
+1 
-10 AAVFEPRD
+10 
-18 ALTDEQRRSGLRAM
+18 M

-42 DGLVSGGFLAAFALL
+42 DGLISGGFLAAFALL

-62 VHIGII
+62 VHIGIL

-78 QLVAVVLIERLRM
+78 QLIAVVLIERLRM

-110 ALIPFIIDIPDAGAV
+110 ALIPFILDVPNAGAV

-130 FVALRGVAQA
+130 FVALRGIAQA

-172 AAAVAGLIGAF
+172 AAAVAGLVGAF
-183 YIDWWA
+183 YVDWWA
-189 GLVPEPEKI
+189 GRVPEPEKI

-228 AASEGQRPTIVQM
+228 VAPEGQRPTILQM

-269 PFFSVYMLTKLEMSL
+269 PFFSVYMLTKLEMPLS
-284 TAVVGLAVLSQATS
+284 AVVGLAVLSQATS

-313 SKVILSTSSSLYL
+313 SKVVLSISSSLYL

-337 PDQHAL
+337 PEAHAL

-364 SSTTI
+364 ASTTI

-384 GASLAASLGAGV
+384 GASLAASLGAGI
-396 GPILGGIF
+396 GPILGGAF
-404 VDFFSVRRFEISIGW
+404 VDFFSVRRFEISIEW

-454 GRVKEEGESNRE
+454 GRVREEGESNRE

-499 RRFVPAVAGLDIAAG
+499 RRFVPAVAGLDVAAG
-514 VTAFQLAAS
+514 VTAYQLAAS
-523 IRSVATTA
+523 IQSIAVTAT
-531 VRSGATARQV
+531 RGGATARQL
-541 QARVNQVVS
+541 QSRVNETIA
-550 RTVQETENVARDAP
+550 RAVQESDNLRQHGA

-569 AVQGAIQAA
+569 AVQGALQVAA
-578 VGTGIGAGRLVRSSV
+578 
-593 LGAIDT
+593 
-599 TAQSAADPLD
+599 
-609 AIRGAVVGAIHSG
+609 
-622 YETGLNLDSVATN
+622 ETGLSAKDVVQDSLASLVDATAEAVDDPRTILRGAIQG
-635 AIRAAR
+635 AIRSGSDSGLSMDAVAADTIEATR
-641 ESASQLDL
+641 AAAPQLGMTERDAVAYAA
-649 SQEEVAT
+649 EVA
-656 YAAQAAVDA
+656 VEVSS
-665 AAELPQ
+665 ELPEDA
-671 SHRAQVRQA
+671 RTRIRNA
-680 ALDALLHDVPDAS
+680 ALDAIFLTAQ
-693 NEVDERTD
+693 DE
-701 L
+701 

>member
-1 MKTRVAGAI
+1 MK
-10 AAVFEPRD
+10 F
-18 ALTDEQRRSGLRAM
+18 
-32 NYQAIAASGA
+32 QAIAASGA

-78 QLVAVVLIERLRM
+78 QLVAVVFIERWRM

-96 VMSYFIAYA
+96 VTSYFIAYA

-110 ALIPFIIDIPDAGAV
+110 ALIPFVLEVPNAGAV

-140 FLNPSWIGWIRD
+140 FLNPSWIGWMRD

-172 AAAVAGLIGAF
+172 AAAVAGLVGAF

-189 GLVPEPEKI
+189 GRVPEPEQI

-228 AASEGQRPTIVQM
+228 VASDGQRPTILQM

-246 RDANYRQL
+246 RDTNYRQL

-269 PFFSVYMLTKLEMSL
+269 PFFSVYMLTKLEMPLS
-284 TAVVGLAVLSQATS
+284 AVVGLAVLSQATS
-298 VLFVNVWGG
+298 VLFVNVWGA

-313 SKVILSTSSSLYL
+313 SKVVLSISSSLYL

-337 PDQHAL
+337 PDQHLL
-343 TVPLLIVLHFLIG
+343 TVPLLVVLHFLIG

-364 SSTTI
+364 ASTTI

-404 VDFFSVRRFEISIGW
+404 VDFFSVRRFEISIEW

-454 GRVKEEGESNRE
+454 GRVREEGESNRD

-489 NLVGSLPLGR
+489 NLVGNLPVGR
-499 RRFVPAVAGLDIAAG
+499 RRVVPAVAGLDVAAG
-514 VTAFQLAAS
+514 VTAYQLAAS

-531 VRSGATARQV
+531 ARSGATARQV
-541 QARVNQVVS
+541 QSRVNQ
-550 RTVQETENVARDAP
+550 TVARAAQESDNLRQQGA

-569 AVQGAIQAA
+569 AVQGAVQVAA
-578 VGTGIGAGRLVRSSV
+578 ESGLNARRLVQESMAGLLDATAEAVDDPRTI
-593 LGAIDT
+593 LRGAIQGAIRSGSDAGLSMDAVT
-599 TAQSAADPLD
+599 TD
-609 AIRGAVVGAIHSG
+609 AIEATRASAPQLGLSEQDAVA
-622 YETGLNLDSVATN
+622 Y
-635 AIRAAR
+635 AA
-641 ESASQLDL
+641 
-649 SQEEVAT
+649 EVAVE
-656 YAAQAAVDA
+656 ASSELSEDA
-665 AAELPQ
+665 
-671 SHRAQVRQA
+671 RTRVRNS
-680 ALDALLHDVPDAS
+680 ALDAMLESAHD
-693 NEVDERTD
+693 E
-701 L
+701 

>member
-1 MKTRVAGAI
+1 M
-10 AAVFEPRD
+10 
-18 ALTDEQRRSGLRAM
+18 
-32 NYQAIAASGA
+32 
-42 DGLVSGGFLAAFALL
+42 
-57 LGASN
+57 
-62 VHIGII
+62 
-68 TALPP
+68 
-73 ILQPV
+73 
-78 QLVAVVLIERLRM
+78 
-91 RKPFA
+91 
-96 VMSYFIAYA
+96 
-105 AWIPV
+105 
-110 ALIPFIIDIPDAGAV
+110 

-130 FVALRGVAQA
+130 FVALRGIAQA
-140 FLNPSWIGWIRD
+140 FLNPSWIGWMRD

-172 AAAVAGLIGAF
+172 AAAVAGLVGAF

-189 GLVPEPEKI
+189 GRVPEPEKI

-228 AASEGQRPTIVQM
+228 VAPEGQRPTILQM

-269 PFFSVYMLTKLEMSL
+269 PFFSVYMLTKLEMPLS
-284 TAVVGLAVLSQATS
+284 AVVGLAVLSQATS

-313 SKVILSTSSSLYL
+313 SKVVLSISSSLYL

-337 PDQHAL
+337 PDPHAL

-364 SSTTI
+364 ASTTI

-384 GASLAASLGAGV
+384 GASLAASLGAGI

-404 VDFFSVRRFEISIGW
+404 VDFFSVRRFEISIEW

-454 GRVKEEGESNRE
+454 GRVREEGESNRE

-499 RRFVPAVAGLDIAAG
+499 RRYVPAVAGLDVAAG
-514 VTAFQLAAS
+514 VTAYQLAAS
-523 IRSVATTA
+523 IQSVATTA
-531 VRSGATARQV
+531 ARSGATARQV
-541 QARVNQVVS
+541 QSRVNQ
-550 RTVQETENVARDAP
+550 TVARAAQESDNLPAARRRAGVWSRARRRPGSRGVRNQRPAPGAGIDFRAPGRDGRGRRRSPHDSARCDSRRHPQRQRRRPVDGCRHHRRHRSDARRRP
-564 ALAFG
+564 PTGPLRAGCRRLCRRG
-569 AVQGAIQAA
+569 CRGGVERA
-578 VGTGIGAGRLVRSSV
+578 VGGRKNPRQELGAGCHARDRPRRV
-593 LGAIDT
+593 
-599 TAQSAADPLD
+599 
-609 AIRGAVVGAIHSG
+609 
-622 YETGLNLDSVATN
+622 
-635 AIRAAR
+635 AAR
-641 ESASQLDL
+641 
-649 SQEEVAT
+649 T
-656 YAAQAAVDA
+656 AACDA
-665 AAELPQ
+665 WARRRHGQ
-671 SHRAQVRQA
+671 R
-680 ALDALLHDVPDAS
+680 
-693 NEVDERTD
+693 
-701 L
+701 

>member
-1 MKTRVAGAI
+1 MTARLAGAF
-10 AAVFEPRD
+10 VGMFRPRESLSGQER
-18 ALTDEQRRSGLRAM
+18 ASGLRTM

-42 DGLVSGGFLAAFALL
+42 DGLISGGFLAAFALL

-62 VHIGII
+62 VHIGIL

-110 ALIPFIIDIPDAGAV
+110 AVIPFVLDIPHAGAV

-130 FVALRGVAQA
+130 FVALRGIAQA
-140 FLNPSWIGWIRD
+140 FLNPSWIGWMRD

-189 GLVPEPEKI
+189 GRVPEPEQI

-228 AASEGQRPTIVQM
+228 VAPEGQRPTILQM

-269 PFFSVYMLTKLEMSL
+269 PFFSVYMLTKLEMPLS
-284 TAVVGLAVLSQATS
+284 AVVGLAVLSQATS

-313 SKVILSTSSSLYL
+313 SKVVLSISSSLYL
-326 LVILGWTFTTT
+326 LVVLGWTFTTT
-337 PDQHAL
+337 PDPHAL

-364 SSTTI
+364 ASTTI

-384 GASLAASLGAGV
+384 GASLAASLGAGI

-404 VDFFSVRRFEISIGW
+404 VDFFSVRRFEISIEW

-454 GRVKEEGESNRE
+454 GRVREEGESNRE

-499 RRFVPAVAGLDIAAG
+499 RRFVPAVAGLDVAAG
-514 VTAFQLAAS
+514 VTAYQLAAS
-523 IRSVATTA
+523 IQSVATTA
-531 VRSGATARQV
+531 ARSGETARQL
-541 QARVNQVVS
+541 QSRVNQTIA
-550 RTVQETENVARDAP
+550 RAVQESDNVRQQGA

-569 AVQGAIQAA
+569 AVQGAVQVAA
-578 VGTGIGAGRLVRSSV
+578 ESGVGAQRLVQESISGLLDATAEAIDDPRTI
-593 LGAIDT
+593 LRGAI
-599 TAQSAADPLD
+599 Q
-609 AIRGAVVGAIHSG
+609 GAIHSG
-622 YETGLNLDSVATN
+622 NDAGLSMDAVATD
-635 AIRAAR
+635 AIEATRAAAPQLGLS
-641 ESASQLDL
+641 EHDAVAYAAEVAVQASADL
-649 SQEEVAT
+649 SEDSRT
-656 YAAQAAVDA
+656 
-665 AAELPQ
+665 
-671 SHRAQVRQA
+671 RVRNA
-680 ALDALLHDVPDAS
+680 ALEAILPGTPKS
-693 NEVDERTD
+693 
-701 L
+701 

>member
-1 MKTRVAGAI
+1 YEFPGRVAGAV
-10 AAVFEPRD
+10 AGVFAPRD
-18 ALTDEQRRSGLRAM
+18 ALTDEQRQAGLRAM

-42 DGLVSGGFLAAFALL
+42 DGLISGGFLAAFALL

-62 VHIGII
+62 VHIGIL

-78 QLVAVVLIERLRM
+78 QLIAVVLIERLRM

-110 ALIPFIIDIPDAGAV
+110 ALIPFILEVPHAGAV

-130 FVALRGVAQA
+130 FVALRGIAQA

-172 AAAVAGLIGAF
+172 AAAVAGLVGAF

-189 GLVPEPEKI
+189 GRVPEPEKI

-228 AASEGQRPTIVQM
+228 VAPEGQRPTIAQM

-269 PFFSVYMLTKLEMSL
+269 PFFSVYMLTKLEMPLS
-284 TAVVGLAVLSQATS
+284 AVVGLAVLSQATS

-313 SKVILSTSSSLYL
+313 SKVVLSISSSLYL

-337 PDQHAL
+337 PEAHAL

-364 SSTTI
+364 ASTTI

-384 GASLAASLGAGV
+384 GASLAASLGAGI
-396 GPILGGIF
+396 GPILGGAF
-404 VDFFSVRRFEISIGW
+404 VDFFSVRRFEISIEW

-443 FLFGLVTLSVL
+443 FLFGLATLSVL
-454 GRVKEEGESNRE
+454 GRVREEGESNRE

-499 RRFVPAVAGLDIAAG
+499 RRFVPAVAGLDVAAG
-514 VTAFQLAAS
+514 VTAYQLAAS
-523 IRSVATTA
+523 IQSVATTA
-531 VRSGATARQV
+531 ARSGATARQL
-541 QARVNQVVS
+541 QSRVN
-550 RTVQETENVARDAP
+550 RTIARAVEESDNVRQQGA

-569 AVQGAIQAA
+569 AVQGAVQAA
-578 VGTGIGAGRLVRSSV
+578 AETGLGAGRVVHESV
-593 LGAIDT
+593 SGLLDATAEAVDDPRAVLRGAI
-599 TAQSAADPLD
+599 Q
-609 AIRGAVVGAIHSG
+609 GAIQSG
-622 YETGLNLDSVATN
+622 SDAGMSMDSVATD
-635 AIRAAR
+635 AIEATRAA
-641 ESASQLDL
+641 APQLGMTERDAVAYAA
-649 SQEEVAT
+649 EVAVE
-656 YAAQAAVDA
+656 ASS
-665 AAELPQ
+665 ELPEDT
-671 SHRAQVRQA
+671 RTRIRNA
-680 ALDALLHDVPDAS
+680 ALEAIFLTAHD
-693 NEVDERTD
+693 E
-701 L
+701 

>member
-1 MKTRVAGAI
+1 
-10 AAVFEPRD
+10 
-18 ALTDEQRRSGLRAM
+18 M

-62 VHIGII
+62 IHIGII

-73 ILQPV
+73 ILQPI

-96 VMSYFIAYA
+96 VMSYFTAYA

-110 ALIPFIIDIPDAGAV
+110 ALIPFVLDVPNAGAV

-172 AAAVAGLIGAF
+172 AAAVAGLVGAF

-189 GLVPEPEKI
+189 GRMPEPEQI

-228 AASEGQRPTIVQM
+228 VAPEGRRPTILQM

-269 PFFSVYMLTKLEMSL
+269 PFFSVYMLTKLEMPLS
-284 TAVVGLAVLSQATS
+284 AVVGLAVLSQATS

-313 SKVILSTSSSLYL
+313 SKVVLSISSSLYL

-343 TVPLLIVLHFLIG
+343 TVPLLVVLHFLIG

-364 SSTTI
+364 ASTTI
-369 RMKMAPQAQSTSYLT
+369 RMKMAPQAQATSYLT
-384 GASLAASLGAGV
+384 GASLAASLGAGI
-396 GPILGGIF
+396 GPILGGAF
-404 VDFFSVRRFEISIGW
+404 VDFFSVRRFEIAIEW
-419 VDPARTVEFPAVF
+419 VDPVRTVEFPAVF

-454 GRVKEEGESNRE
+454 GRVQEEGESNRE

-480 RVLNSVPGM
+480 RVLNSVPGL

-499 RRFVPAVAGLDIAAG
+499 RRFVPAVAGLDVAAG
-514 VTAFQLAAS
+514 VTAYQLAAS

-531 VRSGATARQV
+531 ARSGATARQL
-541 QARVNQVVS
+541 QSRVNQTIA
-550 RTVQETENVARDAP
+550 RAVQESANVRQQGA

-569 AVQGAIQAA
+569 TVQGAVQVAAESGISARRLIQESISGLLHATSEAVDDPRTILRGAIQGAIQSGSDAGMSMDTVVTDAIVATRAAAPQLGLSERDAVAYAAEAA
-578 VGTGIGAGRLVRSSV
+578 V
-593 LGAIDT
+593 
-599 TAQSAADPLD
+599 Q
-609 AIRGAVVGAIHSG
+609 
-622 YETGLNLDSVATN
+622 
-635 AIRAAR
+635 
-641 ESASQLDL
+641 AS
-649 SQEEVAT
+649 
-656 YAAQAAVDA
+656 
-665 AAELPQ
+665 AEL
-671 SHRAQVRQA
+671 SEDSRTRIRNA
-680 ALDALLHDVPDAS
+680 ALEAIFLTAH
-693 NEVDERTD
+693 EE
-701 L
+701 

>member
-1 MKTRVAGAI
+1 VL
-10 AAVFEPRD
+10 AAVFTPRD
-18 ALTDEQRRSGLRAM
+18 ALTDEQRRAGLHAM

-42 DGLVSGGFLAAFALL
+42 DGLISGGFLAAFALL

-62 VHIGII
+62 VHIGIL

-78 QLVAVVLIERLRM
+78 QLLAVVLIERTRM

-96 VMSYFIAYA
+96 VVSYFIAYA

-110 ALIPFIIDIPDAGAV
+110 ALIPFVLEIPNAGAV

-172 AAAVAGLIGAF
+172 AAAVAGLVGAF

-189 GLVPEPEKI
+189 GRVPEPEKI

-228 AASEGQRPTIVQM
+228 VAPEGQRPTILQM

-269 PFFSVYMLTKLEMSL
+269 PFFSVYMLTKLEMPLS
-284 TAVVGLAVLSQATS
+284 AVVGLAVLSQATS

-313 SKVILSTSSSLYL
+313 SKVVLSISSSLYL
-326 LVILGWTFTTT
+326 LVIFGWTFTTT

-343 TVPLLIVLHFLIG
+343 TVPLLVVLHFLIG

-364 SSTTI
+364 ASTTI

-384 GASLAASLGAGV
+384 GASLAASLGAGI
-396 GPILGGIF
+396 GPILGGAF
-404 VDFFSVRRFEISIGW
+404 VDFFSVRRFEIAIEW
-419 VDPARTVEFPAVF
+419 VDPARTVEFSAVF

-443 FLFGLVTLSVL
+443 FLFGLITLTVL
-454 GRVKEEGESNRE
+454 GRVQEEGESNRE

-499 RRFVPAVAGLDIAAG
+499 GRFVPPVAGLDVAAG
-514 VTAFQLAAS
+514 ATAFPPAAS
-523 IRSVATTA
+523 IPSVATTA
-531 VRSGATARQV
+531 AQSGATARQL
-541 QARVNQVVS
+541 QSRVNQTIA
-550 RTVQETENVARDAP
+550 RAVQESDNVRQQGA

-569 AVQGAIQAA
+569 AVQGAVQVAA
-578 VGTGIGAGRLVRSSV
+578 ESGIGARRLVHESISGV
-593 LGAIDT
+593 LDATAEAVDDPRTILRGAIQGAIRSGSDVGLSMDAVT
-599 TAQSAADPLD
+599 TD
-609 AIRGAVVGAIHSG
+609 AI
-622 YETGLNLDSVATN
+622 EAT
-635 AIRAAR
+635 RAAAPQLGLS
-641 ESASQLDL
+641 EQDAVAYAAEVAVEASADL
-649 SQEEVAT
+649 SEDSRT
-656 YAAQAAVDA
+656 
-665 AAELPQ
+665 
-671 SHRAQVRQA
+671 RVRNA
-680 ALDALLHDVPDAS
+680 ALEAILPGTPKS
-693 NEVDERTD
+693 
-701 L
+701 

>member
-1 MKTRVAGAI
+1 MTTRLAGTL

-18 ALTDEQRRSGLRAM
+18 ALTDEQRRAGLRAL

-42 DGLVSGGFLAAFALL
+42 DGLISGGFLAAFALL

-62 VHIGII
+62 VHIGIL

-105 AWIPV
+105 AWVPV
-110 ALIPFIIDIPDAGAV
+110 ALIPFVLDVPNAGAV

-172 AAAVAGLIGAF
+172 AAAVAGLVGAF

-189 GLVPEPEKI
+189 GRVPEPEQI

-228 AASEGQRPTIVQM
+228 VAPEGQRPTIAQM

-269 PFFSVYMLTKLEMSL
+269 PFFSVYMLTKLEMPLS
-284 TAVVGLAVLSQATS
+284 AVVGLAVLSQATS

-313 SKVILSTSSSLYL
+313 SKVVLSISSSLYL

-364 SSTTI
+364 ASTTI

-384 GASLAASLGAGV
+384 GASLAASLGAGI
-396 GPILGGIF
+396 GPILGGAF
-404 VDFFSVRRFEISIGW
+404 VDFFSVRRFEISIEW

-443 FLFGLVTLSVL
+443 FLSGLVTLSVL
-454 GRVKEEGESNRE
+454 GRVREEGESNRE

-499 RRFVPAVAGLDIAAG
+499 RRFVPAVAGLDVAAG
-514 VTAFQLAAS
+514 VTAYQLAAS
-523 IRSVATTA
+523 IQSVATTA
-531 VRSGATARQV
+531 ARSGATARQL
-541 QARVNQVVS
+541 QSRVNQTIA
-550 RTVQETENVARDAP
+550 RAVQESDNVRQQGA

-569 AVQGAIQAA
+569 AVQGAVQVAA
-578 VGTGIGAGRLVRSSV
+578 ESGIGTRRLVRESISGLLDATAEAV
-593 LGAIDT
+593 DDPRTILRGAIQGAIRSGSDAGLSMDAVT
-599 TAQSAADPLD
+599 TD
-609 AIRGAVVGAIHSG
+609 AI
-622 YETGLNLDSVATN
+622 EAT
-635 AIRAAR
+635 RAAAPQLGLS
-641 ESASQLDL
+641 EQDAVAYAAEVAVQASADL
-649 SQEEVAT
+649 SEDSRT
-656 YAAQAAVDA
+656 
-665 AAELPQ
+665 
-671 SHRAQVRQA
+671 RVRNA
-680 ALDALLHDVPDAS
+680 ALKAILPGAPKS
-693 NEVDERTD
+693 
-701 L
+701 

>member
-1 MKTRVAGAI
+1 
-10 AAVFEPRD
+10 
-18 ALTDEQRRSGLRAM
+18 M
-32 NYQAIAASGA
+32 NYQAVAAAAS

-78 QLVAVVLIERLRM
+78 QLVAVVLIERLRV

-96 VMSYFIAYA
+96 VLSYLIAYA

-110 ALIPFIIDIPDAGAV
+110 ALIPFAIDVPNAGAV

-152 IVPQDVMGS
+152 IVPNDVMGS

-172 AAAVAGLIGAF
+172 AAAVAGLVGAF

-189 GLVPEPEKI
+189 GRVPEPEQI

-212 GFGAVGFMA
+212 GFSAVGFMA

-228 AASEGQRPTIVQM
+228 VAPEGQRPTILQM

-269 PFFSVYMLTKLEMSL
+269 PFFSVYMLTKLEMPLS
-284 TAVVGLAVLSQATS
+284 AVVGLAVLSQATS

-313 SKVILSTSSSLYL
+313 SKVVLSISSSLYL

-337 PDQHAL
+337 PDPHAL

-384 GASLAASLGAGV
+384 GASLAASLGAGI

-404 VDFFSVRRFEISIGW
+404 VDFFSVRRFEISIEW

-454 GRVKEEGESNRE
+454 GRVREDGESNRE

-471 LAAQTRENL
+471 LSAQTRENL

-499 RRFVPAVAGLDIAAG
+499 RRYVPAVAGLDVAAG
-514 VTAFQLAAS
+514 VTAYQLAAS
-523 IRSVATTA
+523 IQSVATTA
-531 VRSGATARQV
+531 ARSGATARQV
-541 QARVNQVVS
+541 QSRVNQ
-550 RTVQETENVARDAP
+550 TVARAAQESDNLRQQGA

-569 AVQGAIQAA
+569 AVQGAVQVAA
-578 VGTGIGAGRLVRSSV
+578 ESGLNARRLVQESMAGLLDATAEAVDDPRTI
-593 LGAIDT
+593 LRGAIQGAIRSGSDAGLSMDAVT
-599 TAQSAADPLD
+599 TD
-609 AIRGAVVGAIHSG
+609 AI
-622 YETGLNLDSVATN
+622 EAT
-635 AIRAAR
+635 RAA
-641 ESASQLDL
+641 APQLGL
-649 SQEEVAT
+649 SEQDAVAYAAEVAVE
-656 YAAQAAVDA
+656 ASSELSEDA
-665 AAELPQ
+665 
-671 SHRAQVRQA
+671 RTRVRNS
-680 ALDALLHDVPDAS
+680 ALDAMLESAHDELPH
-693 NEVDERTD
+693 ERPHTTPG
-701 L
+701 LAAATVSARQLK